1 MKKFVTLDDSTS
13 LFQYSVTKVQHASSG
28 AASSSRSTTPVSFK
42 ARDNSA
48 NSYHRV
54 SVRSASPMI
63 FYTSG
68 EKRGRSCSNMASSR
82 RGSEVFTDFDSAL
95 PSSANVLPGTF
106 PPSTGSTPGPLGAA
120 SSSSAPMSSTTTVTI
135 PSSSSSSSLTKAPE
149 ELMDYY
155 ADDPSLLPQGDVLG
169 RIQWIHQ
176 NNGRIRMIGR
186 VLSTRDLF
194 FHFNDVELKDGQS
207 LNVGD
212 RVLFEISVY
221 KNLVCA
227 KHIRKLEHTRSKS
240 SANIP
245 RD

>member
-1 MKKFVTLDDSTS
+1 MKNSILLDDLSS
-13 LFQYSVTKVQHASSG
+13 SFQYSVTKVQQPTSAT
-28 AASSSRSTTPVSFK
+28 SSSRSSTPMSFTV
-42 ARDNSA
+42 RDNST
-48 NSYHRV
+48 NNYHHV
-54 SVRSASPMI
+54 SARSASPMI

-68 EKRGRSCSNMASSR
+68 EKRGRAASTTAGSR
-82 RGSEVFTDFDSAL
+82 RASEVFTDFDTNMSQTSSTSAGTSDATTTQAPA
-95 PSSANVLPGTF
+95 PSPSPSVPL
-106 PPSTGSTPGPLGAA
+106 PPSTSGKS
-120 SSSSAPMSSTTTVTI
+120 
-135 PSSSSSSSLTKAPE
+135 PE
-149 ELMDYY
+149 DLMDYY
-155 ADDPSLLPQGDVLG
+155 ADDPALLPQGDVMG

-207 LNVGD
+207 LDVGD

-227 KHIRKLEHTRSKS
+227 KHIRKLENNRSRS
-240 SANIP
+240 TANVA